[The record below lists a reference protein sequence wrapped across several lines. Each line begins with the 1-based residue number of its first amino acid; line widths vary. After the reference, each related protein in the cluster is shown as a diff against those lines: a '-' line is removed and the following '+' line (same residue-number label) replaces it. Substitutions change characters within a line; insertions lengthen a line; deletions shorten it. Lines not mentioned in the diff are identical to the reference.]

1 MELTTK
7 AEPIF
12 CEYKGRVTGRSSNS
26 LQTNRNLC
34 PFEVCL
40 GYRWHHL
47 CNSIIYFEISFKD
60 SHVLIIGA
68 NSMIKDPTIIPIAS
82 GKGGVG
88 KSFLAANLAIAL
100 AKTGKQTI
108 AVDLDM
114 GGANLHSFLGM
125 TNKFP
130 GIGDFLKARNTKLHE
145 LLVPTMT
152 SNLSFLAGDGKMP
165 LMPNIPYAQKIRLI
179 SAIKDLPADY
189 ILLDLG
195 AGSSY
200 NILDFFRIARHG
212 FVVTL
217 PEHTSIMGMMVFL
230 KNFIYRTIERNVIKN
245 RPVHTLLQELLKQP
259 MQDQDSSIEEVLI
272 KIAEKDHEAA
282 NAIRDE
288 ISSFRP
294 RIIINQGESPD
305 EFQKVSQISKS
316 IKKRLSLE
324 TDFFGFIY
332 YDKTVKR
339 MTKNCETYLPNNLD
353 ALAAKD
359 IVKIA
364 QRILKYWQ
372 TPIKNSADILLK
384 KSGIIK

>member
-1 MELTTK
+1 MAK
-7 AEPIF
+7 
-12 CEYKGRVTGRSSNS
+12 CS
-26 LQTNRNLC
+26 
-34 PFEVCL
+34 
-40 GYRWHHL
+40 
-47 CNSIIYFEISFKD
+47 
-60 SHVLIIGA
+60 
-68 NSMIKDPTIIPIAS
+68 TIIPIAS

-88 KSFLAANLAIAL
+88 KSFITANLAIAL
-100 AKTGKQTI
+100 AEAGKQTI

-125 TNKFP
+125 TNKSP
-130 GIGDFLKARNTKLHE
+130 GIGDFLKARKAKLHE

-152 SNLSFLAGDGKMP
+152 PNLYFLAGDGKTP
-165 LMPNIPYAQKIRLI
+165 LMPNISYAQKIRLI
-179 SAIKDLPADY
+179 STIKHLPADY
-189 ILLDLG
+189 ILLDMG

-200 NILDFFRIARHG
+200 NTLDFFRIAHHG

-230 KNFIYRTIERNVIKN
+230 KNFIYRTIERKVVKN

-259 MQDQDSSIEEVLI
+259 MQDQESSIEEIFI

-305 EFQKVSQISKS
+305 EFQEVSRISIS
-316 IKKRLSLE
+316 IKKMLSLE

-339 MTKNCETYLPNNLD
+339 MTRNCETYLPNNLD
-353 ALAAKD
+353 ALAAKE
-359 IVKIA
+359 IVKLA

-372 TPIKNSADILLK
+372 IPVENSADILLE
-384 KSGIIK
+384 KSGIVK